1 VPAYSANPAPRN
13 DVPNPIVTS
22 SMRVGVET
30 LRANPLRTVLSTLGV
45 ILGVASLVAVLS
57 IGDGIEAFAR
67 AQIERTTDLQTIMVS
82 PEVYDEVDG
91 VRIPRTDFAR
101 FTLAS
106 ADSLRD
112 RLGTDAMVTIA
123 VTGAGRSRFAGSD
136 STRAVMVT
144 ATTPAAEERLRPT
157 FAAGRFLTEEDVRDS
172 ARVAVVSD
180 TLAAAIAGGAS
191 ASSVVGR
198 ELILEGNA
206 FRVIGVA
213 SMPDAGRRYSAVV
226 PFTAFPEALAASTEL
241 RHPRLIVRAARVER
255 VDSVKAAVIAWVAA
269 RGGGASV
276 DTSQPLRLEQARQSI
291 LIFKI
296 GMGAFAAI
304 SLIVGGLGIMNVL
317 LAAVVERTRE
327 IGIRKAAGARQ
338 RDILAQFLSES
349 VAISGTGS
357 LLGALVGL
365 AAAFAVTA
373 VMRARTGADVQAGMT
388 LSTVLIAAGVAVLTG
403 LIFGTYPAL
412 RAARLSPIDAIRHE

>member
-1 VPAYSANPAPRN
+1 
-13 DVPNPIVTS
+13 
-22 SMRVGVET
+22 MRVGVET

-67 AQIERTTDLQTIMVS
+67 AQIERTTDLQTILVN
-82 PEVYDEVDG
+82 PETYDEVDG

-101 FTLAS
+101 FTLGS
-106 ADSLRD
+106 ADSLQG
-112 RLGTDAMVTIA
+112 RLGAHATVAIA
-123 VTGAGRSRFAGSD
+123 VTGAGRSRFPGSD
-136 STRAVMVT
+136 SARAVMVT
-144 ATTPAAEERLRPT
+144 ATTPTAEERLRPE
-157 FAAGRFLTEEDVRDS
+157 FRAGRFITEADLRDS
-172 ARVAVVSD
+172 SRVAVISD
-180 TLAAAIAGGAS
+180 TLAVALARGAPPE
-191 ASSVVGR
+191 SVVGR
-198 ELILEGNA
+198 EVVLEGHA
-206 FRVIGVA
+206 FRIVGVA
-213 SMPDAGRRYSAVV
+213 HMPEAGRRYSAVV
-226 PFTAFPEALAASTEL
+226 PFTAFPAALAASAEL
-241 RHPRLIVRAARVER
+241 RHPRLIVRAARVEG
-255 VDSVKAAVIAWVAA
+255 VDSVTSAVAGWVAA

-365 AAAFAVTA
+365 GAAFVVTA
-373 VMRARTGADVQAGMT
+373 VMRARTGAEVQAGMT
-388 LSTVLIAAGVAVLTG
+388 VSTLLIAAGVAVLIG

-412 RAARLSPIDAIRHE
+412 RAARLSPIEAIRHE

>member
-1 VPAYSANPAPRN
+1 
-13 DVPNPIVTS
+13 
-22 SMRVGVET
+22 MRVGVET

-144 ATTPAAEERLRPT
+144 ATTPAAEE
-157 FAAGRFLTEEDVRDS
+157 GVRDS

-226 PFTAFPEALAASTEL
+226 PFTAFPEALSASTEL

-317 LAAVVERTRE
+317 LAAVIERTRE